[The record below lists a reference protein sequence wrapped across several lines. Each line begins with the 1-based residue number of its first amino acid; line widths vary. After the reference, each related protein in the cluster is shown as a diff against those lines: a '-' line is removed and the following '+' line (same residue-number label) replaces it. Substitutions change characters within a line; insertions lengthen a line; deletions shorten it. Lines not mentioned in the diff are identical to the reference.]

1 VTARLLL
8 PAALRRY
15 AGEDAEVEIRG
26 GTLGAALDE
35 LAERLP
41 QLERRLRDEQGLLRP
56 HVLLFVDGVS
66 VRGGVPMETPVR
78 DGAEVFVA
86 PAVSGGS
93 GDSVRRALREPWP
106 PATRASGAP
115 TCPGRSA
122 IR

>member
-1 VTARLLL
+1 MTARLLL

-35 LAERLP
+35 LAGRLP

-56 HVLLFVDGVS
+56 HVLMFVDGVS
-66 VRGGVPMETPVR
+66 VRGGTPMETPVP

-93 GDSVRRALREPWP
+93 GSPVRHSLREL
-106 PATRASGAP
+106 
-115 TCPGRSA
+115 
-122 IR
+122 